1 MRMIRKMFRSKT
13 TTLYQKIYLNPWK
26 SFFFSKLKMKPVP
39 FEKVPY
45 DEQYESRDF
54 IRLKK

>member
-1 MRMIRKMFRSKT
+1 MIRKMFQTKA
-13 TTLYQKIYLNPWK
+13 TTLYQKIYLSPWK
-26 SFFFSKLKMKPVP
+26 PFFFSKLKTMKPVP

-54 IRLKK
+54 VRLKK

>member
-1 MRMIRKMFRSKT
+1 MFQTKA
-13 TTLYQKIYLNPWK
+13 TTLYQKIYLSPWK
-26 SFFFSKLKMKPVP
+26 PFFFSKLKTMKPVP

-54 IRLKK
+54 VRLKK

>member
-1 MRMIRKMFRSKT
+1 MIQKMFRSKT
-13 TTLYQKIYLNPWK
+13 TTLYQKIYLSPWK
-26 SFFFSKLKMKPVP
+26 SFFLSKLKMKPVP